1 MEKERMRIENP
12 EGLKEQEPREKEEK
26 WKREMM
32 EKINKGKKK

>member
-12 EGLKEQEPREKEEK
+12 EGLKEQEQMEKEEK